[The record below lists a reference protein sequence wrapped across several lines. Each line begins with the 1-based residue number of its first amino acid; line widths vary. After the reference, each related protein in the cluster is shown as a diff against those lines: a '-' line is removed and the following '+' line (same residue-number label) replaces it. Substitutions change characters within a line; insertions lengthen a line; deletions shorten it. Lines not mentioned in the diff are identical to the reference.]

1 MILAIDQGTTGTTI
15 RITTAQGHQ
24 VAAAYNEFQQFYPKP
39 TWVEHDAMEIWQ
51 VTQDSIMQALS
62 AARLT
67 ATAITCI
74 GITNQRETTVVW
86 NKITGKPV
94 YNAIVWQCR
103 RSAALCQK
111 IKALGK
117 DDWLHQKTGLLLD
130 AYFSATKLQW
140 LFNEKPELKIL
151 AEKGELAFG
160 TIDSWLMWQLS
171 HGQAHYTDHT
181 NASRTMLYNIHQQ
194 QWDDELLS
202 FFDIP
207 KSILPTIKP
216 SAGLFCHSAK
226 NGFLGESI
234 PITGVAGDQ
243 QSALFAQQCTQAGM
257 IKNTYGTG
265 CFMLMY
271 TGDTPYLSN
280 NGLLTTIAC
289 DRNGQP
295 AYALEGAVFIAG
307 AAVQWLRDQ
316 LQLISHA
323 SETEALALSVA
334 DNNGVYFVPAF
345 SGLGAPHWDMQA
357 TGSIT
362 GLTQG
367 CSKAH
372 IARATLEAIAFQS
385 YDLMQL
391 MQQESS
397 MKIKQ
402 LKVDGGACEN
412 NFLMQFQADLLTLT
426 IERPDNIESTVLGAT
441 ILAAIGQGIWS
452 GAAVPESLYG
462 KINIF
467 EGKLSQESCTNL
479 VAGWHNAVNKCLSA
493 NNEAR
498 K

>member
-15 RITTAQGHQ
+15 RITTIDGDE
-24 VAAAYNEFQQFYPKP
+24 VGAAYNEFQQFYPQP

-51 VTQDSIMQALS
+51 VTQEGILQAL
-62 AARLT
+62 ALAKLT
-67 ATAITCI
+67 AKDISCI

-86 NKITGKPV
+86 HKTTGKPLH
-94 YNAIVWQCR
+94 NAIVWQCR
-103 RSAALCQK
+103 RSAELCQK

-117 DDWLHQKTGLLLD
+117 EDWLHQKTGLLLD

-140 LFNEKPELKIL
+140 LFNEKPELRAL

-160 TIDSWLMWQLS
+160 TIDAWLMWQLS
-171 HGQAHYTDHT
+171 HGQAHCTDHT

-194 QWDDELLS
+194 AWDEELLE

-207 KSILPTIKP
+207 KSVLPTIKA
-216 SAGLFCHSAK
+216 SAGLFCHTAEDSFFGAR
-226 NGFLGESI
+226 I

-271 TGDTPYLSN
+271 TGDKICLSN

-289 DRNGQP
+289 DINGKP

-316 LQLISHA
+316 LQLIDHA
-323 SETEALALSVA
+323 SETETLALSVT

-345 SGLGAPHWDMQA
+345 SGLGAPHWDMQS
-357 TGSIT
+357 TGLIT

-367 CSKAH
+367 CTKAH
-372 IARATLEAIAFQS
+372 IVRATLEAIAFQS
-385 YDLMQL
+385 YDLMKL
-391 MQQESS
+391 MQQETALE
-397 MKIKQ
+397 IKQ
-402 LKVDGGACEN
+402 LKVDGGASAN
-412 NFLMQFQADLLTLT
+412 DFLMQFQAELLGVV
-426 IERPDNIESTVLGAT
+426 IERPANIESTVLGAT
-441 ILAAIGQGIWS
+441 ILAAIGQKFWTSDTI
-452 GAAVPESLYG
+452 PKNLYG
-462 KINIF
+462 EINCF
-467 EGKLSQESCTNL
+467 KGQFQQAEADNL
-479 VAGWHNAVNKCLSA
+479 VVGWHQAIKQCLTIG
-493 NNEAR
+493 

>member
-15 RITTAQGHQ
+15 RITTAQGQ
-24 VAAAYNEFQQFYPKP
+24 EVGAAYNEFQQYYPKP
-39 TWVEHDAMEIWQ
+39 TWVEHDPLEIWQ
-51 VTQDSIMQALS
+51 GIQDGIKQALDL
-62 AARLT
+62 ANLT
-67 ATAITCI
+67 ASDISCI
-74 GITNQRETTVVW
+74 GITNQRETTVIW
-86 NKITGKPV
+86 HKETGEPL

-103 RSAALCQK
+103 RSKELCQQ

-117 DDWLHQKTGLLLD
+117 ADWLHQKTGLMVD
-130 AYFSATKLQW
+130 AYFCATKLQW

-151 AEKGELAFG
+151 AEQGKLAFG

-171 HGQAHYTDHT
+171 GGEAHCTDHS
-181 NASRTMLYNIHQQ
+181 NASRTLFYNIHQKK
-194 QWDDELLS
+194 WDDDLLA

-207 KSILPTIKP
+207 KSILPTIKT
-216 SAGLFCHSAK
+216 SAGLFCHSSA
-226 NGFLGESI
+226 NGFLGVSI

-271 TGDTPYLSN
+271 TAEQACLSD

-289 DRNGQP
+289 DKNGQP

-307 AAVQWLRDQ
+307 AGVQWLRDQ
-316 LQLISHA
+316 LQLIDHA
-323 SETEALALSVA
+323 SETEALALSVS

-357 TGSIT
+357 RGQIS

-367 CSKAH
+367 CTKAH
-372 IARATLEAIAFQS
+372 IVRATLEAIAFQS

-397 MKIKQ
+397 IKIKQ
-402 LKVDGGACEN
+402 LKVDGGACAN
-412 NFLMQFQADLLTLT
+412 DFLMQFQADLLAIT
-426 IERPDNIESTVLGAT
+426 INRPNNIESTVLGAT
-441 ILAAIGQGIWS
+441 ILAAIGNNIWC
-452 GAAVPESLYG
+452 AETVPEILHEQG
-462 KINIF
+462 DCFTGQLPK
-467 EGKLSQESCTNL
+467 KACTSL
-479 VAGWHNAVNKCLSA
+479 VADWHNAVNKCLA
-493 NNEAR
+493 VN
-498 K
+498 

>member
-15 RITTAQGHQ
+15 RITNKKGQQ
-24 VAAAYNEFQQFYPKP
+24 VGAAYNEFQQFFPHP
-39 TWVEHDAMEIWQ
+39 TWVEHDPLEIWQ
-51 VTQDSIMQALS
+51 VTQDSILQALDL
-62 AARLT
+62 AKLAPVD
-67 ATAITCI
+67 ITCI

-86 NKITGKPV
+86 HKATGKPL

-103 RSAALCQK
+103 RSAELCQQ
-111 IKALGK
+111 IKELGK
-117 DDWLHQKTGLLLD
+117 EDWLHQKTGLLLD

-140 LFNEKPELKIL
+140 LFNEQPELRAL

-171 HGQAHYTDHT
+171 HGKAHCTDHT

-194 QWDDELLS
+194 QWDDELLK

-207 KSILPTIKP
+207 KSVLPTIKN
-216 SAGLFCHSAK
+216 SAGLFCHSAAD
-226 NGFLGESI
+226 GFLGASI

-271 TGDTPYLSN
+271 TSDKPCFSN

-289 DRNGQP
+289 DKNGNP

-316 LQLISHA
+316 LQLIDHA
-323 SETEALALSVA
+323 SETEALAFSVA

-357 TGSIT
+357 TGLIT

-391 MQQESS
+391 MQQESLLA
-397 MKIKQ
+397 IKK
-402 LKVDGGACEN
+402 LKVDGGASAN
-412 NFLMQFQADLLTLT
+412 NFLMQFQADLLGIA
-426 IERPDNIESTVLGAT
+426 IERPANIESTVLGAT
-441 ILAAIGQGIWS
+441 ILAAIGQKLWTS
-452 GAAVPESLYG
+452 ATVPESLYG
-462 KINIF
+462 EIDCFKGQLQQSN
-467 EGKLSQESCTNL
+467 SNSL
-479 VAGWHNAVNKCLSA
+479 VVSWHKALKQCLVTGQS
-493 NNEAR
+493 
-498 K
+498 